1 MYVLLHAEPSGLNGG
16 GNQHCPPP
24 QIFCWKL
31 ANSLPPPPPPC
42 NSPPKCLQQIF
53 CYQFV
58 AALQFPEVYP
68 APSNT
73 VAATNAL
80 PLNISVTKHSPPQM
94 PAADVLRPVCCC
106 PPISCGAPC
115 TLYPAAQ
122 LQLPTPAPL
131 MVVPPPPNFLLPVP
145 CSEMANSLAPPPPPL
160 QQTLCHLCFLRP
172 QPPQMPAADFLL
184 PVCCCPPISCGVP
197 CTPQH
202 SCSLPTPAPFM
213 AVSPPPPNFR
223 LQTPEGASSRFSA
236 ASSLLLRPAHV
247 PTQKTS
253 SSKFVTVLVSVVG
266 VADAQDQ
273 GKRCLTQSPAPFGC
287 DWRGAAVWQFSP
299 LPI

>member
-24 QIFCWKL
+24 QVFCWKL

-58 AALQFPEVYP
+58 AALEFPVVYP

-106 PPISCGAPC
+106 PPISCGARC

-131 MVVPPPPNFLLPVP
+131 MVVPPPPPNFLLPVP
-145 CSEMANSLAPPPPPL
+145 CSEMANSLPPPPHPCSRL
-160 QQTLCHLCFLRP
+160 YAIFAFSNHS
-172 QPPQMPAADFLL
+172 PPKMPAADFLL

-213 AVSPPPPNFR
+213 AVPPPHP
-223 LQTPEGASSRFSA
+223 PPKFSA
-236 ASSLLLRPAHV
+236 ANPRRSIQQIFCCQFPAAQARPCSHPKDKQLKV
-247 PTQKTS
+247 CHR
-253 SSKFVTVLVSVVG
+253 FG
-266 VADAQDQ
+266 E
-273 GKRCLTQSPAPFGC
+273 RCGGC
-287 DWRGAAVWQFSP
+287 
-299 LPI
+299 

>member
-1 MYVLLHAEPSGLNGG
+1 MVTSIA
-16 GNQHCPPP
+16 PPP
-24 QIFCWKL
+24 KCSAGNWQTPC
-31 ANSLPPPPPPC
+31 PPPPPPC

-58 AALQFPEVYP
+58 AALQFPVVYP

-131 MVVPPPPNFLLPVP
+131 MVVPPPPIFCCQFLALKWQTPCPPPPPHPCSRLYAIFAFSDHKPPKYLQQIFCCQFVAALQFLVVYLAPRSTVAACPPLPPSWRSPPPHPPPQIFGCKPPKEHPADFLLPVP
-145 CSEMANSLAPPPPPL
+145 CCSGPPMFPPKRQAAQSL
-160 QQTLCHLCFLRP
+160 
-172 QPPQMPAADFLL
+172 
-184 PVCCCPPISCGVP
+184 S
-197 CTPQH
+197 
-202 SCSLPTPAPFM
+202 PF
-213 AVSPPPPNFR
+213 
-223 LQTPEGASSRFSA
+223 
-236 ASSLLLRPAHV
+236 
-247 PTQKTS
+247 
-253 SSKFVTVLVSVVG
+253 
-266 VADAQDQ
+266 
-273 GKRCLTQSPAPFGC
+273 
-287 DWRGAAVWQFSP
+287 W
-299 LPI
+299 

>member
-1 MYVLLHAEPSGLNGG
+1 
-16 GNQHCPPP
+16 
-24 QIFCWKL
+24 
-31 ANSLPPPPPPC
+31 
-42 NSPPKCLQQIF
+42 
-53 CYQFV
+53 
-58 AALQFPEVYP
+58 
-68 APSNT
+68 
-73 VAATNAL
+73 
-80 PLNISVTKHSPPQM
+80 M

-131 MVVPPPPNFLLPVP
+131 IVVPPPPNFLLPVP
-145 CSEMANSLAPPPPPL
+145 CSEMANSLPPPPP
-160 QQTLCHLCFLRP
+160 T
-172 QPPQMPAADFLL
+172 PAADFMPSLLSPTTAPPNACSRFSAASLLL
-184 PVCCCPPISCGVP
+184 PSNFLWCTLHPAAQLQPAHPCPLHGGVP
-197 CTPQH
+197 P
-202 SCSLPTPAPFM
+202 PT
-213 AVSPPPPNFR
+213 PPPNFR

>member
-16 GNQHCPPP
+16 GNQLCPPP
-24 QIFCWKL
+24 KFSAGNWQT
-31 ANSLPPPPPPC
+31 PC
-42 NSPPKCLQQIF
+42 
-53 CYQFV
+53 
-58 AALQFPEVYP
+58 
-68 APSNT
+68 
-73 VAATNAL
+73 
-80 PLNISVTKHSPPQM
+80 
-94 PAADVLRPVCCC
+94 
-106 PPISCGAPC
+106 
-115 TLYPAAQ
+115 
-122 LQLPTPAPL
+122 
-131 MVVPPPPNFLLPVP
+131 
-145 CSEMANSLAPPPPPL
+145 PPPPPL
-160 QQTLCHLCFLRP
+160 Q

-197 CTPQH
+197 CTLQH
-202 SCSLPTPAPFM
+202 SCSYQRPPPEYFCHQTQPPPNACSRCSAASLLLPSNFLWCTLHRAAQLQLPTPAPLMVVPPPQFS
-213 AVSPPPPNFR
+213 AASSLLRNGKLPAPPPHPCSRLYANFAFSDHSPPKCLQQIFCCQFVAALQFLVVYLAPRSTVAACPPLPPSWRCPPPHPPSNFL

-266 VADAQDQ
+266 VADAQAQ

-287 DWRGAAVWQFSP
+287 DRRGAAVWQFSP

>member
-58 AALQFPEVYP
+58 AALQFPVVHP

-145 CSEMANSLAPPPPPL
+145 CSEMANSLPPPP
-160 QQTLCHLCFLRP
+160 T
-172 QPPQMPAADFLL
+172 PAADVMPSLL
-184 PVCCCPPISCGVP
+184 S
-197 CTPQH
+197 
-202 SCSLPTPAPFM
+202 PTTA
-213 AVSPPPPNFR
+213 PPN
-223 LQTPEGASSRFSA
+223 ACSRFSA
-236 ASSLLLRPAHV
+236 ASLLLPSNFLWCTLHPAAQLQPAHPCPLHGGV
-247 PTQKTS
+247 PPPTPPP
-253 SSKFVTVLVSVVG
+253 KFS
-266 VADAQDQ
+266 AANPRRSIQQIFCCQFPAAQARPCSHPKDKQ
-273 GKRCLTQSPAPFGC
+273 LKVCHRFGERCGGC
-287 DWRGAAVWQFSP
+287 
-299 LPI
+299 